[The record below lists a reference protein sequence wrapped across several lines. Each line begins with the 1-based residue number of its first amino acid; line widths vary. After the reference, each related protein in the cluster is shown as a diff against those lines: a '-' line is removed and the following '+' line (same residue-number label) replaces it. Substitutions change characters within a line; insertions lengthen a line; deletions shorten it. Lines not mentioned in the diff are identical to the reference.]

1 MVRVLGRLGVNISVM
16 ETVYFLHF
24 SFGAC
29 TMRAKLKK
37 QLKFLATLSLEERFN
52 VGVKIEFKVK
62 VGVRVRIA
70 VQDLLLHS
78 CSVRKSINL
87 VVPLVVS
94 LL

>member
-1 MVRVLGRLGVNISVM
+1 
-16 ETVYFLHF
+16 
-24 SFGAC
+24 
-29 TMRAKLKK
+29 MRAKLKK
-37 QLKFLATLSLEERFN
+37 QLKFLVILSLEERFN
-52 VGVKIEFKVK
+52 VGVKVEFKVK

-87 VVPLVVS
+87 VVSLVVS